1 MAIKS
6 KEISFV
12 KAGSLDQDWKGKYGF
27 GEEIVNFRIDP
38 NGGGWVCDRGIENWW
53 AFPSTFHFVGSTE
66 QRVLKLSAKVDALF
80 VWEKTSTGQVYH
92 LVEQGG
98 ELYYFWGNKGQ
109 GNVYP
114 LSGYY
119 LSDCITLDRN
129 RHIPKIGDAGT
140 QFIPYGNRLLIINGY
155 DAPIW
160 FSGNEDWRS
169 YSFILPTGM
178 PVATT
183 LQPSY
188 LANFK
193 AETGTACPNFAEN
206 DILGLGTVDGERNQ
220 YQWLMT
226 WITSDGSESPIS
238 SAISLD
244 WTINASNATE
254 KRKFGV
260 LLSLPQA
267 PFGAVARRI
276 YRTKNMKTTGVSG
289 ASNSIPYFVRQID
302 ENSSRFI
309 VDILGD
315 GFLTADAPN
324 IIDSVRIGSSYKFG
338 ASWNNR
344 IWLGGGDSTPTKIVY
359 SDAGLPEEFG
369 GASYFEIGN
378 TLGGHI
384 TSLTPYYNNLLVF
397 RRNAIEVIRS
407 TPQGFTIS
415 TLANNIGTTA
425 TNAIVNVPNI
435 GVAFINE
442 DGMWIISGGMD
453 GGSQITISR
462 ISENLDRSFKSL
474 NKSALAKSIGGYS
487 SKERELWIHYPTDG
501 DTVPTKGLILHTD
514 IKGFTQRY
522 NYDGDSSSSKDLYKF
537 SAMSVDTEGNFLFGT
552 VPTWYDNSN
561 PKEPDGSPLVLG
573 NTGVLVGPIVVWS
586 GANTWGSTLTNTA
599 ASDPD
604 YNSYSSAEIL
614 LKPTSVWESTWIDF
628 GDNAAKYRVFSVEVE
643 ILSYGDL
650 PLGLDYAVDYDLEWN
665 SASSQKQSLS
675 ERVFTTKEDP
685 VFGPVDNSVSKS
697 FFTIGSSKIQD
708 GRILKLR
715 YDVSTSLISQF
726 KFRLKTSKIS
736 SSDVSLEN
744 TAFHLLGFN
753 INYDVRDQ
761 LPLNQSINMQRGQAK

>member
-53 AFPSTFHFVGSTE
+53 TFPSTFHFVGSTE
-66 QRVLKLSAKVDALF
+66 ERILKLSSKVDALF
-80 VWEKTSTGQVYH
+80 VWEKSSTGQVYH

-119 LSDCITLDRN
+119 LSDMIVLDRN
-129 RHIPKIGDAGT
+129 RHIPKIGEPGT
-140 QFIPYGNRLLIINGY
+140 QFIPYGNRLLIINGW

-160 FSGNEDWRS
+160 FSGNQDWRS
-169 YSFILPTGM
+169 YSFNLPTGM
-178 PVATT
+178 PTATT
-183 LQPSY
+183 LQPNY

-193 AETGTACPNFAEN
+193 AETGTAFPNFSES
-206 DILGLGTVDGERNQ
+206 DILGLGTIDGSRNQ

-244 WTINASNATE
+244 WVIDTSHPGE

-260 LLSLPQA
+260 LLNLPQA

-276 YRTKNMKTTGVSG
+276 YRTKNMKTTGVAG
-289 ASNSIPYFVRQID
+289 AQTSIPYFVRQID
-302 ENSSRFI
+302 ENSSTFI
-309 VDILGD
+309 VDVLGD
-315 GFLTADAPN
+315 GFLTQEAPGL
-324 IIDSVRIGSSYKFG
+324 IDSVRVGNTFKFG

-344 IWLGGGDSTPTKIVY
+344 IWLGGGDATPTKIVY
-359 SDAGLPEEFG
+359 SDAGLPETFG
-369 GASYFEIGN
+369 AASYFEIGN
-378 TLGGHI
+378 TGGGNI
-384 TSLTPYYNNLLVF
+384 TALVPYYNNLLVF
-397 RRNAIEVIRS
+397 RRAAIEVIRA
-407 TPQGFTIS
+407 TTAGFTIS
-415 TLANNIGTTA
+415 TLANNIGTAA

-435 GVAFINE
+435 GIAFINE

-453 GGSQITISR
+453 GGSQISILR

-474 NKSALAKSIGGYS
+474 NKAALAKSIGAYS

-501 DTVPTKGLILHTD
+501 DTVPTKGLIFHTD

-522 NYDGDSSSSKDLYKF
+522 NYDGDGSTSTPLYKF
-537 SAMSVDTEGNFLFGT
+537 SAMSVDVEGNFLFGT
-552 VPTWYDNSN
+552 VPTWT
-561 PKEPDGSPLVLG
+561 GSPITLG
-573 NTGVLVGPIVVWS
+573 SSGTFVGPIVVWS
-586 GANTWGSTLTNTA
+586 GANSWGTSMTCTA
-599 ASDPD
+599 FDPD
-604 YNSYSSAEIL
+604 YNSYSTSEIL
-614 LKPTSVWESTWIDF
+614 QRPTSVWESTWIDF

-650 PLGLDYAVDYDLEWN
+650 LLELDYAVDYDLEWI
-665 SASSQKQSLS
+665 STSPQKMALS
-675 ERVFTTKEDP
+675 ERVFTAKEDP
-685 VFGPVDNSVSKS
+685 VFGPTTPSISKS
-697 FFTIGSSKIQD
+697 FFTVGSSKVQD
-708 GRILKLR
+708 GRIIKLR
-715 YDVSTSLISQF
+715 YDVSTSLVSQF
-726 KFRLKTSKIS
+726 KFRLKTAKIA
-736 SSDVSLEN
+736 SSDISVAN
-744 TAFHLLGFN
+744 TAFHLIGFN

-761 LPLNQSINMQRGQAK
+761 SPLNQSINMQRGQAK